1 VQAREQIPSVRP
13 LLGLSVI
20 ATLAVV
26 VLPVLVVSGVLALL
40 DSDPHM
46 FVNALVGVCL
56 SLLVT
61 TTGSKLWSRR
71 PQSAAIG
78 FSDLMVW
85 QWMRRRRAERTLE
98 EGARLLGLDR
108 SGQPASEIRIAP
120 DEQLRVLKDLTAALE
135 SKDPYTL
142 GHSRRVERFCYQTA
156 AVLGLQ
162 ENDIEDVRKA
172 AALHDVGKIC
182 VPDRILRKAGPLS
195 SEEQEM
201 VRAHAVVGAW
211 MVASVGNAD
220 VVSAVR
226 HHHEHWNGA
235 GYPDGLSATQI
246 PLFARVIAV
255 ADAYDAITSTRPYR
269 AGSGRDAAVAEL
281 RAKAHTQFDPDVV
294 EAFIAALPARLAV
307 TAGLLV
313 FLADPAKLFRE
324 IVAWFRRFGAGSVGP
339 AVGAAGAAVMI
350 TTSAFVPQQAPN
362 LAPPRVNSTVSQASG
377 GSIDQSARDSEP
389 WRETSLRDRDRRRVV
404 TARAPAEDVVAA
416 RAPAGDVVAETADS
430 VNLEHSTPSGPHTPP
445 PDGAGSERGPD
456 QDPPPEPSVD
466 EPKDPPVQSHG
477 DPQPARGQDCSG
489 HAAGHSRGGGIPRHC
504 G

>member
-1 VQAREQIPSVRP
+1 VQAQEQYPSVRP
-13 LLGLSVI
+13 LLGLSLV

-26 VLPVLVVSGVLALL
+26 VLPVVIVFGVLALL
-40 DSDPHM
+40 DPDPHM
-46 FVNALVGVCL
+46 FVNALVGLCL
-56 SLLVT
+56 SVLVT

-108 SGQPASEIRIAP
+108 SGQPAGEIRIAP

-142 GHSRRVERFCYQTA
+142 GHSRRVERHCYRTA

-162 ENDIEDVRKA
+162 ANDIEDVRKA

-182 VPDRILRKAGPLS
+182 VPDRILRKEGPLS

-201 VRAHAVVGAW
+201 IRAHAVVGAW

-220 VVSAVR
+220 VISAVR

-235 GYPDGLSATQI
+235 GYPDGLSASEI

-269 AGSGRDAAVAEL
+269 AGSGRDEAVAEL
-281 RAKAHTQFDPDVV
+281 RAKAHTQFDPGVV
-294 EAFIAALPARLAV
+294 EAFVAALPTRLAV
-307 TAGLLV
+307 TAGLVV

-324 IVAWFRRFGAGSVGP
+324 IVAWFRRLGAGSITP

-350 TTSAFVPQQAPN
+350 TTSAFVPSHAPN
-362 LAPPRVNSTVSQASG
+362 LAPPRVHSTAEQASG
-377 GSIDQSARDSEP
+377 GSIDQSARDWDP
-389 WRETSLRDRDRRRVV
+389 GRQITRRDRDRRRVV
-404 TARAPAEDVVAA
+404 TVQAPTQDIVAA
-416 RAPAGDVVAETADS
+416 PVNSVDV
-430 VNLEHSTPSGPHTPP
+430 EHSASSGSDTPP

-456 QDPPPEPSVD
+456 QEPAPEPSVD
-466 EPKDPPVQSHG
+466 ESEDLPVQSHG

-504 G
+504 D

>member
-1 VQAREQIPSVRP
+1 VQAQEQYPSIRP
-13 LLGLSVI
+13 LLGLALV

-26 VLPVLVVSGVLALL
+26 ALPVVIVFGVLALL
-40 DSDPHM
+40 DPDPHM
-46 FVNALVGVCL
+46 FVNALVGLCL
-56 SLLVT
+56 SVLVT

-71 PQSAAIG
+71 PRSAALG
-78 FSDLMVW
+78 FSDLMLW

-108 SGQPASEIRIAP
+108 SGQPAGEIRIAP

-142 GHSRRVERFCYQTA
+142 GHSRRVERYCYQTA

-182 VPDRILRKAGPLS
+182 VPDRILRKEGPLS
-195 SEEQEM
+195 FEEQEM
-201 VRAHAVVGAW
+201 IRAHAVVGAW

-220 VVSAVR
+220 VISAVR

-235 GYPDGLSATQI
+235 GYPDGLSATEI

-269 AGSGRDAAVAEL
+269 AESGRDEAVAEL

-294 EAFIAALPARLAV
+294 EAFVAALPTRLAV
-307 TAGLLV
+307 TAWLLV

-324 IVAWFRRFGAGSVGP
+324 IVAWFRRFGAGSMTP

-350 TTSAFVPQQAPN
+350 TTSAFVPQHAPN
-362 LAPPRVNSTVSQASG
+362 LAPPRVHSTATQVSAI
-377 GSIDQSARDSEP
+377 SIDQSARDSDP
-389 WRETSLRDRDRRRVV
+389 GRKIVRRER
-404 TARAPAEDVVAA
+404 ARHRVVAA
-416 RAPAGDVVAETADS
+416 QAPADDVAAAEEVAGATVDS
-430 VNLEHSTPSGPHTPP
+430 VDLEQSAPSGSHTPP
-445 PDGAGSERGPD
+445 PDGAGSEGGPD
-456 QDPPPEPSVD
+456 QEPAPEPSVD
-466 EPKDPPVQSHG
+466 ESKDPPVQSKG
-477 DPQPARGQDCSG
+477 DPQPDKGQDCSG
-489 HAAGHSRGGGIPRHC
+489 HAEGHSKGDGIPRHC

>member
-1 VQAREQIPSVRP
+1 VQAREQNPSVRP
-13 LLGLSVI
+13 LLGLSVV

-26 VLPVLVVSGVLALL
+26 VLPVVIVSRVLALL
-40 DSDPHM
+40 DPDPHT
-46 FVNALVGVCL
+46 FVTALVGVCL
-56 SLLVT
+56 SVLVT
-61 TTGSKLWSRR
+61 TTGSKLWSRW

-85 QWMRRRRAERTLE
+85 QWMRRRRAERTIE
-98 EGARLLGLDR
+98 ESARLLGLDR
-108 SGQPASEIRIAP
+108 SEKPASEIRITP

-142 GHSRRVERFCYQTA
+142 GHSRRVERLCYWTA
-156 AVLGLQ
+156 TVLGLQ
-162 ENDIEDVRKA
+162 ENDIENVRKA
-172 AALHDVGKIC
+172 AALHDVGKVC
-182 VPDRILRKAGPLS
+182 VPDRILRKEGPLS

-201 VRAHAVVGAW
+201 IRAHAVVGEW

-220 VVSAVR
+220 VISAVR

-235 GYPDGLSATQI
+235 GYPDGLAATEI

-269 AGSGRDAAVAEL
+269 AGSGRDAAVVEL

-294 EAFIAALPARLAV
+294 EAFIAALPTRLAV

-324 IVAWFRRFGAGSVGP
+324 IIAWFHRFGAGSITP

-350 TTSAFVPQQAPN
+350 TTSAFVPQHAPK
-362 LAPPRVNSTVSQASG
+362 LAPPSGHSTVTQASV
-377 GSIDQSARDSEP
+377 GSIDQSARDSDP
-389 WRETSLRDRDRRRVV
+389 GRENTRRDRDRRRVV
-404 TARAPAEDVVAA
+404 ATQAPAEDVVA
-416 RAPAGDVVAETADS
+416 ETVDS
-430 VNLEHSTPSGPHTPP
+430 VNLEQSNPSGSHTPP
-445 PDGAGSERGPD
+445 PDGAGPERDPD
-456 QDPPPEPSVD
+456 QEPPPEPSVD
-466 EPKDPPVQSHG
+466 ETPSPGSKDPPVQSHG

-489 HAAGHSRGGGIPRHC
+489 HAEGHSRGGGIPRHC

>member
-1 VQAREQIPSVRP
+1 VQAREQYPSVRP
-13 LLGLSVI
+13 LLGLSLV

-26 VLPVLVVSGVLALL
+26 GLPVVIVSGVLALL
-40 DSDPHM
+40 DPDPHM

-61 TTGSKLWSRR
+61 TAGSKLWSRR
-71 PQSAAIG
+71 PQSAALG

-85 QWMRRRRAERTLE
+85 QWMRRRRADRTLE

-108 SGQPASEIRIAP
+108 SGQPAGEIRIAP

-142 GHSRRVERFCYQTA
+142 GHSRRVERYCYQTA

-162 ENDIEDVRKA
+162 ESDIEEVRKA

-182 VPDRILRKAGPLS
+182 VPDGILRKEGPLS

-201 VRAHAVVGAW
+201 IRAHAVVGAW

-220 VVSAVR
+220 VISAVR

-235 GYPDGLSATQI
+235 GYPEGLSATEI

-269 AGSGRDAAVAEL
+269 AGSGRDEAVREL
-281 RAKAHTQFDPDVV
+281 RAKAQTQFDPDVV
-294 EAFIAALPARLAV
+294 EAFVAALPTRLAV
-307 TAGLLV
+307 TAGLVV

-324 IVAWFRRFGAGSVGP
+324 IVAWFRRLGAGSITP

-350 TTSAFVPQQAPN
+350 TTSAFVPSHAPN
-362 LAPPRVNSTVSQASG
+362 LAPPGVHSTAAQASG
-377 GSIDQSARDSEP
+377 GSIDQSVRD
-389 WRETSLRDRDRRRVV
+389 WDAGREITRRDRDRRRVV
-404 TARAPAEDVVAA
+404 AAQAPAEDVVDAT
-416 RAPAGDVVAETADS
+416 VNS
-430 VNLEHSTPSGPHTPP
+430 VDLEQSASSGSESPP

-456 QDPPPEPSVD
+456 QEPAPEPSID
-466 EPKDPPVQSHG
+466 ESEDLPVQSHG

-504 G
+504 D

>member
-1 VQAREQIPSVRP
+1 VRALEQNPSVRP
-13 LLGLSVI
+13 LLGLSVV
-20 ATLAVV
+20 ATVAVV
-26 VLPVLVVSGVLALL
+26 VFPVVIVSGMLALL
-40 DSDPHM
+40 DPDPHM

-108 SGQPASEIRIAP
+108 SGQPAVEIRISP

-142 GHSRRVERFCYQTA
+142 GHSRRVERYCYQTA
-156 AVLGLQ
+156 AVLGLR

-182 VPDRILRKAGPLS
+182 VPDRILRKEGPLS

-211 MVASVGNAD
+211 MVTSVGNAD
-220 VVSAVR
+220 VISAVR

-235 GYPDGLSATQI
+235 GYPDGLSATEI
-246 PLFARVIAV
+246 PLLARVIAV

-269 AGSGRDAAVAEL
+269 AGSGRDEAVAEI

-294 EAFIAALPARLAV
+294 EAFVAALPTRLAV

-324 IVAWFRRFGAGSVGP
+324 IVAWLRRFGAESIAP

-350 TTSAFVPQQAPN
+350 TTSAFIPQPAPN
-362 LAPPRVNSTVSQASG
+362 FAPSRLHSTATQTSG
-377 GSIDQSARDSEP
+377 GSIDQSARESDP
-389 WRETSLRDRDRRRVV
+389 RREMTSRDRDRRRVI
-404 TARAPAEDVVAA
+404 AAQAPAEAA
-416 RAPAGDVVAETADS
+416 ATVDS
-430 VNLEHSTPSGPHTPP
+430 VDLDQSAPSGSHTPP
-445 PDGAGSERGPD
+445 PDGAGSEGGPD
-456 QDPPPEPSVD
+456 REPAPEPSVD
-466 EPKDPPVQSHG
+466 EPEDLPVQSHG

>member
-1 VQAREQIPSVRP
+1 
-13 LLGLSVI
+13 LLGVSLI

-26 VLPVLVVSGVLALL
+26 GLPVVIVSGVLGLL
-40 DSDPHM
+40 DPDPHM

-56 SLLVT
+56 SVLVT

-85 QWMRRRRAERTLE
+85 QWIRRRRAERTLE

-108 SGQPASEIRIAP
+108 SGQPAGEIRIAP

-142 GHSRRVERFCYQTA
+142 GHSRRVERSCFQTA

-182 VPDRILRKAGPLS
+182 VPDRILRKEGPLS
-195 SEEQEM
+195 PEEQEM
-201 VRAHAVVGAW
+201 IRAHAIVGAW
-211 MVASVGNAD
+211 MVASVGNTD
-220 VVSAVR
+220 VISAVR

-235 GYPDGLSATQI
+235 GYPDGLSATDI

-269 AGSGRDAAVAEL
+269 AGSGRDEAVAEL

-294 EAFIAALPARLAV
+294 EAFVAALPTRLAV

-313 FLADPAKLFRE
+313 FLADPAKLFRK
-324 IVAWFRRFGAGSVGP
+324 IVAWFRRFGGESVTP
-339 AVGAAGAAVMI
+339 AFGAAGAAVMI
-350 TTSAFVPQQAPN
+350 TTSAFVPQHAPN
-362 LAPPRVNSTVSQASG
+362 LAPRVHSTATQASG
-377 GSIDQSARDSEP
+377 GSIDQSAREWDP
-389 WRETSLRDRDRRRVV
+389 GREIVRRDYDQHRVV
-404 TARAPAEDVVAA
+404 AAQAPAEE
-416 RAPAGDVVAETADS
+416 VVAETVES
-430 VNLEHSTPSGPHTPP
+430 VDLAQSEPSGSQPPP
-445 PDGAGSERGPD
+445 PDGSGSERGPD
-456 QDPPPEPSVD
+456 QEPAPEPSVD
-466 EPKDPPVQSHG
+466 ESEDPPIQSHG
-477 DPQPARGQDCSG
+477 DPQPTRGQDCSG
-489 HAAGHSRGGGIPRHC
+489 HAAGHSKGGGIPRHC
-504 G
+504 D

>member
-1 VQAREQIPSVRP
+1 MQAREQYPSVRP
-13 LLGLSVI
+13 LLGVSLI

-26 VLPVLVVSGVLALL
+26 GLPVVIVSGVLGLL
-40 DSDPHM
+40 DPDPHL

-56 SLLVT
+56 SVLVT

-85 QWMRRRRAERTLE
+85 QWIRRRRAERTLE

-108 SGQPASEIRIAP
+108 SGQPAGEIRIAP

-142 GHSRRVERFCYQTA
+142 GHSRRVERYCFQTA

-182 VPDRILRKAGPLS
+182 VPDRILRKEGPLS

-201 VRAHAVVGAW
+201 IRAHALVGAW
-211 MVASVGNAD
+211 MVASVGNTD
-220 VVSAVR
+220 VISAVR

-235 GYPDGLSATQI
+235 GYPDGLSATDI

-269 AGSGRDAAVAEL
+269 AGSGRDEAVAEL

-294 EAFIAALPARLAV
+294 EAFVAALPTRLAV

-313 FLADPAKLFRE
+313 FLADPAKLFRK
-324 IVAWFRRFGAGSVGP
+324 IVAWFRRFGGESVTP
-339 AVGAAGAAVMI
+339 AFGAAGAAVMI
-350 TTSAFVPQQAPN
+350 TTSAFVPQHAPN
-362 LAPPRVNSTVSQASG
+362 LAPRVHSTATQASG
-377 GSIDQSARDSEP
+377 GSIDQSAREWDP
-389 WRETSLRDRDRRRVV
+389 GREIVRRDYDQHRVV
-404 TARAPAEDVVAA
+404 AAQAPAEE
-416 RAPAGDVVAETADS
+416 VVAETVES
-430 VNLEHSTPSGPHTPP
+430 VDLAQSEPSGSQPPP
-445 PDGAGSERGPD
+445 PDGSGSERGPD
-456 QDPPPEPSVD
+456 QEPAPEPSVD
-466 EPKDPPVQSHG
+466 ESEDLPIQSHG
-477 DPQPARGQDCSG
+477 DPQPTRGQDCSG
-489 HAAGHSRGGGIPRHC
+489 HAAGHSKGGGIPRHC
-504 G
+504 D

>member
-1 VQAREQIPSVRP
+1 VQAREQYPSVRP
-13 LLGLSVI
+13 LLGVSLV

-26 VLPVLVVSGVLALL
+26 GLPVVIVSGVLGLL
-40 DSDPHM
+40 DPDPHM

-56 SLLVT
+56 SVLVT

-71 PQSAAIG
+71 PQSAALG

-85 QWMRRRRAERTLE
+85 QWIRRRRAERTLE

-142 GHSRRVERFCYQTA
+142 GHSRRVERYCYQTA

-182 VPDRILRKAGPLS
+182 VPDRILRKEGPLS

-201 VRAHAVVGAW
+201 IRAHAVVGAW
-211 MVASVGNAD
+211 MVASVGNTD
-220 VVSAVR
+220 VISAVR

-235 GYPDGLSATQI
+235 GYPDGLSATDI

-269 AGSGRDAAVAEL
+269 AGSGRDEAVAEL
-281 RAKAHTQFDPDVV
+281 RAKAQAQFDPDVV
-294 EAFIAALPARLAV
+294 EAFVAALPTRLSV

-313 FLADPAKLFRE
+313 FLADPAKLFRK
-324 IVAWFRRFGAGSVGP
+324 IVAWFRRFGGESITP
-339 AVGAAGAAVMI
+339 AFGAAGAAVMI
-350 TTSAFVPQQAPN
+350 TTSAFVPQHAPN
-362 LAPPRVNSTVSQASG
+362 LAPPRVHSTTTQGSVV
-377 GSIDQSARDSEP
+377 SIDQSARDSAP
-389 WRETSLRDRDRRRVV
+389 GRQITRRDRDRHRVV
-404 TARAPAEDVVAA
+404 AAQAPAEEVAA
-416 RAPAGDVVAETADS
+416 ATVAS
-430 VNLEHSTPSGPHTPP
+430 VDLEQSAPSGSHTPP
-445 PDGAGSERGPD
+445 PDGAGSKGGSD
-456 QDPPPEPSVD
+456 QEPAPEPSVD
-466 EPKDPPVQSHG
+466 ESKDPPVQSQG